1 MFLLPCSPH
10 RVPCNLFQFL
20 DKLNIEDWFIIHLS
34 KAGRCFPRDRADIA
48 FSSPDCAHDLG
59 LPSHQTR
66 SAPKKWHFGGCGD
79 GSALQGPFRWGAV
92 GDDTTICWTFLLVDG
107 FPAEFYK
114 IFKEDLMLINIPQT
128 IPQYRI
134 IKNIVPIK
142 WHNYPDIQ
150 IT

>member
-1 MFLLPCSPH
+1 MGPLSRAH
-10 RVPCNLFQFL
+10 L
-20 DKLNIEDWFIIHLS
+20 DEEQWVMSF
-34 KAGRCFPRDRADIA
+34 DI
-48 FSSPDCAHDLG
+48 S
-59 LPSHQTR
+59 
-66 SAPKKWHFGGCGD
+66 
-79 GSALQGPFRWGAV
+79 
-92 GDDTTICWTFLLVDG
+92 DTTICWTFLLVDG